1 VNWSRNSSANWKKV
15 IIHARQLPHQVFV
28 LLQAHLALVSIPIF
42 GKEAA
47 VDELFAVAVGLICD
61 RSLYQR
67 LDAFRFLRGA
77 LLFD

>member
-1 VNWSRNSSANWKKV
+1 M
-15 IIHARQLPHQVFV
+15 FV